1 MDRHRLQLPPTMPAP
16 GSLRIETGMY
26 DHAGG
31 ERLPTAQ
38 GDSLVLG
45 EVDTA
50 AEQPKRHSQSDA
62 PEFGDKIALTGYS
75 VDRRSLQPGEYAVE
89 PMVGRPGAWSRTTW
103 SLCT

>member
-1 MDRHRLQLPPTMPAP
+1 MDRHRRLQLPPTMPAP

-50 AEQPKRHSQSDA
+50 ALSSPSGIPNPDA
-62 PEFGDKIALTGYS
+62 PNSAT
-75 VDRRSLQPGEYAVE
+75 RS
-89 PMVGRPGAWSRTTW
+89 R
-103 SLCT
+103 